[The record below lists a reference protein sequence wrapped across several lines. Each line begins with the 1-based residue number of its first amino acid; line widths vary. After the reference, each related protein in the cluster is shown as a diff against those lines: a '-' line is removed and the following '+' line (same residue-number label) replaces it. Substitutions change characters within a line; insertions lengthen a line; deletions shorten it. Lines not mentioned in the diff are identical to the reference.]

1 MKKSRF
7 SFEIVLFIFSFFL
20 FNTDVYAAKE
30 LTCLY
35 EKGGVEKVVLQQ
47 DSSGKVVIYKN
58 KHDVDFSGKV
68 NDAEI
73 AAAEAQGRVTDQT
86 GTVYSDWYTVEN
98 PKIKYDSSVKKSGDA
113 LTECPKSKT
122 TNQDFANTFTGKSGE
137 VTFYGNNKGN
147 QKLESKSN
155 KVETIETNRKAT
167 VKASEKFTIDMKFA
181 KITISSCEDLF
192 KGAED
197 LLDMIKSVITIVKI
211 AIPLILIVTGTMDF
225 AQAIFSSNEDGIKKA
240 QGKFTKRVIMAVVIF
255 LIPSV
260 LKVLLSI
267 AHSIWPVVDAT
278 LCGII

>member
-1 MKKSRF
+1 
-7 SFEIVLFIFSFFL
+7 
-20 FNTDVYAAKE
+20 
-30 LTCLY
+30 
-35 EKGGVEKVVLQQ
+35 
-47 DSSGKVVIYKN
+47 
-58 KHDVDFSGKV
+58 
-68 NDAEI
+68 
-73 AAAEAQGRVTDQT
+73 
-86 GTVYSDWYTVEN
+86 
-98 PKIKYDSSVKKSGDA
+98 
-113 LTECPKSKT
+113 
-122 TNQDFANTFTGKSGE
+122 
-137 VTFYGNNKGN
+137 
-147 QKLESKSN
+147 
-155 KVETIETNRKAT
+155 
-167 VKASEKFTIDMKFA
+167 MKFV

-240 QGKFTKRVIMAVVIF
+240 QSKFTKRVIMAVVIF